1 MNRFLIICLMLLLGC
16 AAYPQAKQKSAD
28 ELKKEMA
35 QIRQNTD
42 WGNQA
47 EADSAQAKVEALSK
61 QLMLIRKME
70 QPQQVGT
77 TVDSAKLQEEVDY
90 KMKMWHQLMEGV
102 TQGESGDILLGKPIR
117 DEIVEAYKD
126 DESPKIKN
134 PKILEELT
142 LLYIDMSLPS
152 VQRTIDQMD
161 KFKTIQTLIIY
172 GGEIGAAVDLID
184 LLSRAE
190 NYPLRNLYIVNFKH
204 FVTALPQ
211 KIDTFKDLTLLSL
224 VNNQIKDL
232 PSEIG
237 SLSSLKTLYVD
248 INPVTSLF
256 PVIEQLGRLETLGVG
271 KTDIPQPEIDRIK
284 KLLPDCKI
292 LFE

>member
-1 MNRFLIICLMLLLGC
+1 
-16 AAYPQAKQKSAD
+16 
-28 ELKKEMA
+28 MA
-35 QIRQNTD
+35 QIRQNTN
-42 WGNQA
+42 WSNQA
-47 EADSAQAKVEALSK
+47 ESDSAQVKIETLSK
-61 QLMLIRKME
+61 QLMMIRKIE
-70 QPQQVGT
+70 QPQQAGA

-102 TQGESGDILLGKPIR
+102 TQGESGDILLGKPVR

-134 PKILEELT
+134 AYIYEELT
-142 LLYIDMSLPS
+142 LLCIDMSLPT

-161 KFKTIQTLIIY
+161 KFKTIQTLIIF
-172 GGEIGAAVDLID
+172 GGEIGATVDLND
-184 LLSRAE
+184 LLTRAE

-204 FVTALPQ
+204 FVTALPE

-224 VNNQIKDL
+224 INNQIKDL
-232 PSEIG
+232 PTEIG

-248 INPVTSLF
+248 INPVASLF
-256 PVIEQLGRLETLGVG
+256 PVIGQLRQLETLGVG
-271 KTDIPQPEIDRIK
+271 KTDIPQSEIDQIK

>member
-1 MNRFLIICLMLLLGC
+1 MNRFLIICLMLFLSC

-42 WGNQA
+42 WSNQA
-47 EADSAQAKVEALSK
+47 ESDSAQAKIEALSK
-61 QLMLIRKME
+61 QLMMIRKME
-70 QPQQVGT
+70 QPQQAGT

-90 KMKMWHQLMEGV
+90 KMKMWHQMMEGV
-102 TQGESGDILLGKPIR
+102 AQGENGDILLGKPVR

-134 PKILEELT
+134 PYIFQELT
-142 LLYIDMSLPS
+142 LLCIDMSLPT

-161 KFKTIQTLIIY
+161 KFKTIQTLIII
-172 GGEIGAAVDLID
+172 GGEMGAPVDLND
-184 LLSRAE
+184 LLTRAE

-204 FVTALPQ
+204 FVTAIPGN
-211 KIDTFKDLTLLSL
+211 IDTFKDLTLLSL
-224 VNNQIKDL
+224 VNNQIKEL
-232 PSEIG
+232 PPEIG
-237 SLSSLKTLYVD
+237 SLSSLNTLFID
-248 INPVTSLF
+248 INPIATLS
-256 PVIEQLGRLETLGVG
+256 PVIEQLRQLETLGIG
-271 KTDIPQPEIDRIK
+271 KTDIPQSEIDQIK